1 MTDRAR
7 VRIVDPLR
15 VRVNGPL
22 APFKA
27 GFAEELGRLGYT
39 PRSAETHLRLAAH
52 LSRWLT
58 TQGLDAHELL
68 PAAAQRFLGDRRAA
82 GYAHHLSARSLAPL
96 LAYLRRLGVVPA
108 APPPPPPAGPLEELA
123 GRYRLYLI
131 RERGF
136 KEKTARQY
144 VDAIRPFLSERM
156 SREGLDIARLSA
168 ADVSAFTLTCARRQ
182 APGTAKHTVGVL
194 RSLLGF
200 LHREGLIDQAL
211 IGAVPKVA
219 SWRGA
224 GLPKGLEPAELKRL
238 LASCDRSAAHGRR
251 DFAILML
258 LSRLGL
264 RAGEV
269 AGLSLEDIE
278 WRAGEIVVRG
288 KGRRAERLPLPADV
302 GEAIA
307 AYLREGRPANA
318 QGRSVFVLA
327 VAPYSALSN
336 NTVTMVVALAARRA
350 GLGRVRA
357 HRLRHTAATEAL
369 RGGASLPEVGQ
380 LLRHHQL
387 QTTAIYAKVDRA
399 SLRAVARSWP
409 GAGR

>member
-1 MTDRAR
+1 
-7 VRIVDPLR
+7 
-15 VRVNGPL
+15 
-22 APFKA
+22 
-27 GFAEELGRLGYT
+27 
-39 PRSAETHLRLAAH
+39 
-52 LSRWLT
+52 
-58 TQGLDAHELL
+58 L
-68 PAAAQRFLGDRRAA
+68 PATAQRFLGDRRAA
-82 GYAHHLSARSLAPL
+82 GYTHHLSARSLVPL
-96 LAYLRRLGVVPA
+96 LAYLRRLGVVPG
-108 APPPPPPAGPLEELA
+108 APPAPPPAGPLEELA
-123 GRYRLYLI
+123 DRYRLYLI

-144 VDAIRPFLSERM
+144 VDAIRPFLRERAGP
-156 SREGLDIARLSA
+156 EGVDLVRLSA
-168 ADVSAFTLTCARRQ
+168 ADVSAFALACARQ
-182 APGTAKHTVGVL
+182 QTPGTAKHTVGVF

-200 LHREGLIDQAL
+200 LHREGLIERSL

-224 GLPKGLEPAELKRL
+224 GLPKGLEPADLKRL
-238 LASCDRSAAHGRR
+238 LASCDRSAANGRR

-269 AGLSLEDIE
+269 AGLSLADIE

-288 KGRRAERLPLPADV
+288 KGRRAERLPLTADV

-307 AYLREGRPANA
+307 AYLREGRPTNGE
-318 QGRSVFVLA
+318 GRTVFVLA
-327 VAPYSALSN
+327 AAPYRALSR
-336 NTVTMVVALAARRA
+336 TGVSRVVASAARRA
-350 GLGRVRA
+350 GLGTFYA

-399 SLRAVARSWP
+399 SLRVIARSWP